1 MKCNKVHDGAQEGQ
15 SCWWWWWWEKMK
27 WILMMILSI
36 WEDETQEDHT
46 KFEVLHHIIIL
57 TNQEMMITEERT
69 QKKRKLTCSSF
80 HLEGLVGSCQIGTL
94 AAPPWASSVLFFR
107 THKKTQFLGHF
118 LCTTSTNT
126 NHFRWGGSAKQTQNC
141 KVTKIDFGLLCFK
154 ICVFHRPELG
164 ASSSASP
171 QKDPEL

>member
-1 MKCNKVHDGAQEGQ
+1 MMMMMMMMRKNEMDIDDDSEHLRRWNTRRSHKVWSAASHNNTYKSGDDDNRR
-15 SCWWWWWWEKMK
+15 K
-27 WILMMILSI
+27 
-36 WEDETQEDHT
+36 
-46 KFEVLHHIIIL
+46 
-57 TNQEMMITEERT
+57 NP
-69 QKKRKLTCSSF
+69 KKKQLTCSSF